1 MPDYFC
7 TVGFGLNEFAVLEL
21 EALPTVTVQKT
32 LTGKVFFQSDR
43 NAASLLALKTVERI
57 FVNVI
62 HDEVE
67 PNLINSFDDWLTNKL
82 CSKSSSLNES
92 LFTWKEFA
100 KRTSDDPIK
109 FRINARLSGIFR
121 KSSLFQRASSLA
133 GNIFQ
138 QNSSLVKDLHE
149 PDLDVFLHLNDNFL
163 TVGLQLTK
171 KPLSD
176 RCYLDHIAVRSTV
189 CVAMCMA
196 VGLSS
201 DDVLL
206 DPMCGAATILV
217 EAVKQFDCKAA
228 VGVDCDLLQL
238 KLARAN
244 LNTSLSNS
252 QIELICGDSRIIF
265 LKQQQFDVVLCDV
278 PFGRKFGVPTEIH
291 RLLTSVVNTIDA
303 VLKPKGRIGILISEN
318 EHQGELSLIEMM
330 ENLKVPGGRRTPD
343 RSVQSTHSS
352 PASIAIALS
361 EEQHR
366 RQECEKVIQQ
376 LQTHISTLQQEHAVA
391 KAALQRKDSLL
402 MQAQQQWKTVESD
415 WNQRLSLANEEKD
428 HLTTTVARLEGQ
440 VQISIAEARKKTT
453 ELQAVV
459 RQNDE
464 ILRNLREENANL
476 KEKHEQSQYQ
486 LKEITIQLEDSKKEV
501 KQNENK
507 IDDLKRENHR
517 LKSQI
522 EDLKREKERSVVEL
536 ELLQQRFEASQEQHE
551 NYSQVRIKEATKNAE
566 EEANRR
572 LQIWQNEVESKMSH
586 LITTLEHQLGI
597 LKAKS
602 LEESQA
608 REARHQEEMKAMRAQ
623 CTTLLQQ
630 VKHQKK
636 EHDELTRKMRQLAE
650 AQWNT
655 VNKITP
661 SSGGRQTAPSIVA
674 SEISDATLLT
684 SDSTNTNVL
693 VIQDEFRKHGAQPS
707 SKDSKERSEP
717 TSRRTK

>member
-1 MPDYFC
+1 M
-7 TVGFGLNEFAVLEL
+7 E
-21 EALPTVTVQKT
+21 
-32 LTGKVFFQSDR
+32 
-43 NAASLLALKTVERI
+43 
-57 FVNVI
+57 
-62 HDEVE
+62 H
-67 PNLINSFDDWLTNKL
+67 
-82 CSKSSSLNES
+82 SS
-92 LFTWKEFA
+92 
-100 KRTSDDPIK
+100 
-109 FRINARLSGIFR
+109 
-121 KSSLFQRASSLA
+121 
-133 GNIFQ
+133 
-138 QNSSLVKDLHE
+138 
-149 PDLDVFLHLNDNFL
+149 
-163 TVGLQLTK
+163 
-171 KPLSD
+171 
-176 RCYLDHIAVRSTV
+176 
-189 CVAMCMA
+189 
-196 VGLSS
+196 
-201 DDVLL
+201 
-206 DPMCGAATILV
+206 
-217 EAVKQFDCKAA
+217 
-228 VGVDCDLLQL
+228 
-238 KLARAN
+238 
-244 LNTSLSNS
+244 
-252 QIELICGDSRIIF
+252 
-265 LKQQQFDVVLCDV
+265 
-278 PFGRKFGVPTEIH
+278 
-291 RLLTSVVNTIDA
+291 
-303 VLKPKGRIGILISEN
+303 

-343 RSVQSTHSS
+343 RSAPSIHSS
-352 PASIAIALS
+352 PASIAIALN

-376 LQTHISTLQQEHAVA
+376 LQTHISSLQQEHAVA

-428 HLTTTVARLEGQ
+428 RLTTTVARLEGQ

-464 ILRNLREENANL
+464 VLRDLREENANL
-476 KEKHEQSQYQ
+476 KEKHDQSQYQ

-517 LKSQI
+517 IKSQI

-572 LQIWQNEVESKMSH
+572 FQIWQSEVESKMSH
-586 LITTLEHQLGI
+586 LINTLEHQLGI

-608 REARHQEEMKAMRAQ
+608 KEARHQEEMKAMRAQ
-623 CTTLLQQ
+623 CSTLLQQ
-630 VKHQKK
+630 VKCQKK

-661 SSGGRQTAPSIVA
+661 SSGGRQTAPSIAA

-684 SDSTNTNVL
+684 SDNTNTNVL
-693 VIQDEFRKHGAQPS
+693 VIQDEFRKYVSQRHGAQPS

>member
-1 MPDYFC
+1 M
-7 TVGFGLNEFAVLEL
+7 E
-21 EALPTVTVQKT
+21 
-32 LTGKVFFQSDR
+32 QS
-43 NAASLLALKTVERI
+43 S
-57 FVNVI
+57 
-62 HDEVE
+62 
-67 PNLINSFDDWLTNKL
+67 
-82 CSKSSSLNES
+82 
-92 LFTWKEFA
+92 
-100 KRTSDDPIK
+100 
-109 FRINARLSGIFR
+109 
-121 KSSLFQRASSLA
+121 
-133 GNIFQ
+133 
-138 QNSSLVKDLHE
+138 
-149 PDLDVFLHLNDNFL
+149 
-163 TVGLQLTK
+163 
-171 KPLSD
+171 
-176 RCYLDHIAVRSTV
+176 
-189 CVAMCMA
+189 
-196 VGLSS
+196 
-201 DDVLL
+201 
-206 DPMCGAATILV
+206 
-217 EAVKQFDCKAA
+217 
-228 VGVDCDLLQL
+228 
-238 KLARAN
+238 
-244 LNTSLSNS
+244 
-252 QIELICGDSRIIF
+252 
-265 LKQQQFDVVLCDV
+265 
-278 PFGRKFGVPTEIH
+278 
-291 RLLTSVVNTIDA
+291 
-303 VLKPKGRIGILISEN
+303 

-330 ENLKVPGGRRTPD
+330 ESLKVPGGRKTPD

-352 PASIAIALS
+352 PASIAIALN

-376 LQTHISTLQQEHAVA
+376 LQTHISSLQQEHAVA

-428 HLTTTVARLEGQ
+428 RLTTTVARLEGQ
-440 VQISIAEARKKTT
+440 VQISIAEARKKTM

-464 ILRNLREENANL
+464 ILRSLREENANL
-476 KEKHEQSQYQ
+476 KEKHDQSQYE
-486 LKEITIQLEDSKKEV
+486 LKEITIQLEGSKKEV

-517 LKSQI
+517 IKSQI

-586 LITTLEHQLGI
+586 LINTLEHQLGI

-630 VKHQKK
+630 VKYQKK

-693 VIQDEFRKHGAQPS
+693 VIQDEFRKYVSQRHGAQPS
-707 SKDSKERSEP
+707 SKDTKERNEP